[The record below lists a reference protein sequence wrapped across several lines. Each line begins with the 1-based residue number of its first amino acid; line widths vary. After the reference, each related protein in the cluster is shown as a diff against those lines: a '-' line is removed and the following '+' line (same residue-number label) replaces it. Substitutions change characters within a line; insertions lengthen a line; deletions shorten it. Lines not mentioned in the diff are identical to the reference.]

1 MALWPVSQ
9 LKHGAHPPA
18 VTRPEAPTT
27 PLPSPLALSARHSR
41 RDSGVRSDSLRGA
54 RSQGASATL
63 RVVGAWLADRLTPAL
78 LSKLQSSGL
87 VRFDDVSS
95 KPCLDEQALL
105 ELCDAARAGL
115 LEGSMTEAVAEKVT
129 RFLRA
134 AVKDESLGIA
144 TIELSTITNTRLD
157 KLVADLQSPENFIG
171 TNLPHFW
178 RDYAA
183 AERLQRLWRAR
194 FRERY
199 FDVDQTRYS
208 NLPEQG
214 LLRYV
219 DFDDTKRGHGHLWQA
234 VACELLSGGQG
245 NMQFEAG
252 Q

>member
-54 RSQGASATL
+54 RSQ
-63 RVVGAWLADRLTPAL
+63 AL

-252 Q
+252 H